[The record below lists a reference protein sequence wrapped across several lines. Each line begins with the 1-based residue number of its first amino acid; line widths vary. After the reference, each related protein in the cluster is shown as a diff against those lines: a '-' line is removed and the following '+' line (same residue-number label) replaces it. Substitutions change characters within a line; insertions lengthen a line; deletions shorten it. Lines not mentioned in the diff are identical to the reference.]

1 MNSINSDEFNAV
13 VSFNED
19 YFYFLRM
26 INHGLLIPDYLF
38 GDIIIPVDA
47 AIDNIGLS
55 LKQVLTKNK
64 DGKCIHEVASQ
75 EWLDHYM
82 KTRMAPLEE
91 K

>member
-1 MNSINSDEFNAV
+1 
-13 VSFNED
+13 
-19 YFYFLRM
+19 M

-64 DGKCIHEVASQ
+64 DGESESYYIFDHE
-75 EWLDHYM
+75 LN
-82 KTRMAPLEE
+82 
-91 K
+91 